1 MLLIPCPHCGPR
13 AEIEFRWCG
22 EAHLLRPWAG
32 VSDADWTAY
41 LYARPNPRGVTA
53 ERWRH
58 SHGCGQFFNVVRNTL
73 SDAIMRS
80 YPAGDA
86 P

>member
-22 EAHLLRPWAG
+22 EAHLLRP
-32 VSDADWTAY
+32 SPEIDDAAWTAY
-41 LYARPNPRGVTA
+41 LYERPNPRGPTT

-58 SHGCGQFFNVVRNTL
+58 VHGCGQFFNVVRDTL
-73 SDAIMRS
+73 SDVIVRS
-80 YPAGDA
+80 YAAGEPA
-86 P
+86 